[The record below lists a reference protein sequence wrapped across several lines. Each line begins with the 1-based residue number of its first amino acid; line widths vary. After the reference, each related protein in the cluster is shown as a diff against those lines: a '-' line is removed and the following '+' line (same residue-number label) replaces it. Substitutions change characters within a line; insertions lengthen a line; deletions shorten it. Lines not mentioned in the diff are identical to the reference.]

1 MCRLSIVVPVYNIEP
16 YLAKC
21 LDSLISENASGYEI
35 IVVNDGSTDGSGAIA
50 EAYRAR
56 FPSLITVIST
66 ENHGLGAARNL
77 GLERASGE
85 YVLFVD
91 SDDYLAPG
99 AVEEILAHLEDGFD
113 LCIFDSVSV
122 APDGRELDYV
132 RGCKREGSLR
142 LSEYPGLLLEIPNAW
157 NKIYRRSFFL
167 EQDIRFPSRVWFEDL
182 RTVLKLYYF
191 ADRIDY
197 VPRAW
202 YRYLIRPGSITNT
215 KNAARNLEIIDA
227 VDDVLGFFRSK
238 GCYGKYRDELEYLAF
253 HSQFLTSSVRA
264 NLADWKSPVQEEL
277 MQDFLN
283 KFPDFR
289 ENPYVRASSKGHKLL
304 SFLLLHRM
312 RLSVHVIMKL
322 NNLIKRGKA

>member
-1 MCRLSIVVPVYNIEP
+1 MCRLSIVVPVYNIEA

-21 LDSLISENASGYEI
+21 LDSLIAENASGYEI

-50 EAYRAR
+50 EAYRQR
-56 FPSLITVIST
+56 YPSLITVITT
-66 ENHGLGAARNL
+66 ENHGLGAARDT
-77 GLERASGE
+77 GLEQASGE

-99 AVEEILAHLEDGFD
+99 AVEEMLSHLDDGFD

-122 APDGRELDYV
+122 NPDGRELKYV
-132 RGCKREGSLR
+132 CGCKREGPLR

-182 RTVLKLYYF
+182 RTVLKLYYY
-191 ADRIDY
+191 AERIDY

-215 KNAARNLEIIDA
+215 KNAARNLEIIEA
-227 VDDVLGFFRSK
+227 VDDVIAFYRSK
-238 GCYGKYRDELEYLAF
+238 GCYEQYRSELEYLAF

-264 NLADWKSPVQEEL
+264 NLADRRSPVQEEL
-277 MQDFLN
+277 MRDFLK

-289 ENPYVRASSKGHKLL
+289 ENPYVRSSSKGHKLL
-304 SFLLLHRM
+304 TFLLLHRM

-322 NNLIKRGKA
+322 NNLVKRGRT

>member
-1 MCRLSIVVPVYNIEP
+1 MCRLSIVVPVYNIEA

-21 LDSLISENASGYEI
+21 LDSLIAENASGYEI

-50 EAYRAR
+50 EAYRQR
-56 FPSLITVIST
+56 YPSLITVIST
-66 ENHGLGAARNL
+66 ENRGLGAARNT
-77 GLERASGE
+77 GLEQASGE

-99 AVEEILAHLEDGFD
+99 AVEEMLSHLDD
-113 LCIFDSVSV
+113 VN
-122 APDGRELDYV
+122 PDGRELKYV
-132 RGCKREGSLR
+132 CGCKREGPLR

-182 RTVLKLYYF
+182 RTVLKLYYY
-191 ADRIDY
+191 AERIDY

-215 KNAARNLEIIDA
+215 KNAARNLEIIEA
-227 VDDVLGFFRSK
+227 VDDVIAFYRSK
-238 GCYGKYRDELEYLAF
+238 GCYEQYRSELEYLAF

-264 NLADWKSPVQEEL
+264 NLADRRSPVQEEL
-277 MQDFLN
+277 MRDFLK

-289 ENPYVRASSKGHKLL
+289 ENPYVRSSSKGHKLL
-304 SFLLLHRM
+304 TFLLLHRM

-322 NNLIKRGKA
+322 NNLIKRGNA

>member
-1 MCRLSIVVPVYNIEP
+1 MCRLSIVVPVYNVET

-21 LDSLISENASGYEI
+21 LDSLIMHDPENYEI
-35 IVVNDGSTDGSGAIA
+35 IIVNDGSTDGSGALA
-50 EAYRAR
+50 ESYRLR
-56 FPSLITVIST
+56 YPSLITVITT
-66 ENHGLGAARNL
+66 ENQGLGAARDT

-85 YVLFVD
+85 FVLFVD

-99 AVEEILAHLEDGFD
+99 AVEEILSHLGDGFD

-122 APDGRELDYV
+122 TPDGRELNYV
-132 RGCKREGSLR
+132 SGCRHKGPLS

-182 RTVLKLYYF
+182 RTVLKLYYY
-191 ADRIDY
+191 ADRIDH

-215 KNAARNLEIIDA
+215 KNAGRNLEIIDA
-227 VDDVLGFFRSK
+227 VDDLLAFYRSV
-238 GCYGKYRDELEYLAF
+238 GCYDQYRDELEYLAF

-264 NLADWKSPVQEEL
+264 NLADWRSPVQEEL
-277 MQDFLN
+277 MRDYLQ

-289 ENPYVRASSKGHKLL
+289 ENPYVRRISKGHRLL
-304 SFLLLHRM
+304 TFLLLHRM
-312 RLSVHVIMKL
+312 RLSVHLIMKM
-322 NNLIKRGKA
+322 NNLIKRGRT